1 MSIALL
7 VTFWNRAY
15 AESNWCMHEFH
26 CARAHAIS
34 INKNNFLVPVLRGD
48 VSLEDVNE
56 ELKFYFQ
63 SYTYLEPCEWVG
75 VINAN
80 IFLQISN

>member
-1 MSIALL
+1 
-7 VTFWNRAY
+7 
-15 AESNWCMHEFH
+15 MHEFH

-34 INKNNFLVPVLRGD
+34 INKNNFLIPVLRED

-63 SYTYLEPCEWVG
+63 SYTYLESCEWVG

-80 IFLQISN
+80 IFLPNI